1 MYLQTWLFLCFLN
14 SGRTLGKS
22 TFDMNCVVC
31 FDFTKLFFQNRNG
44 SLHGSRHT
52 FSTFR
57 TRWHE
62 SQDFQWRNL
71 GSEFWRRVQCVYFTK
86 WRPKSIEN
94 LQHFSSKFLP
104 TKQPLFS
111 HKNTCSRS
119 SASLQKWQLFHLK
132 SDLCVSSWP
141 ESKFESIVCWPKVRN
156 KKKMWKIHVS
166 KANFLC
172 MIDVSHIVEIR
183 EFWCNF

>member
-22 TFDMNCVVC
+22 TLTWNFVC
-31 FDFTKLFFQNRNG
+31 FDLTKFFFQNRNG

-62 SQDFQWRNL
+62 YQDFQWRNL
-71 GSEFWRRVQCVYFTK
+71 GSEFWRRVQSVYFTK
-86 WRPKSIEN
+86 WRQKSIEN
-94 LQHFSSKFLP
+94 LQHFSSKFLS

-111 HKNTCSRS
+111 HQNTCSRS

-132 SDLCVSSWP
+132 SNLCVSSWP
-141 ESKFESIVCWPKVRN
+141 ESKFESIVCWPKVRE
-156 KKKMWKIHVS
+156 KCEKFMFPRPIFYAWLTCHT
-166 KANFLC
+166 L
-172 MIDVSHIVEIR
+172 
-183 EFWCNF
+183 